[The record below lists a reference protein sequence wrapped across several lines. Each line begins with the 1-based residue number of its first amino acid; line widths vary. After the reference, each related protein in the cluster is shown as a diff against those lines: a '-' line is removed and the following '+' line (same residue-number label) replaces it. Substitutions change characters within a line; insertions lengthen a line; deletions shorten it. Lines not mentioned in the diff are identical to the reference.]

1 MADKLKLA
9 ALADDKPVKLTV
21 SLPATV
27 HADLVAYGVC
37 LAHESGAPEPIEP
50 ERLVAP
56 MLAKFLSTDRAFAK
70 MRRAAVGLPEPA
82 RPPASDVLN
91 HEL

>member
-9 ALADDKPVKLTV
+9 ALADDKPVKLTIA
-21 SLPATV
+21 LPAAV

-37 LAHESGAPEPIEP
+37 LARESGASEPIDP

-70 MRRAAVGLPEPA
+70 IRRAAG
-82 RPPASDVLN
+82 
-91 HEL
+91 

>member
-9 ALADDKPVKLTV
+9 ALADDKPVKITIA
-21 SLPATV
+21 LPAAV

-37 LAHESGAPEPIEP
+37 LARESGASEPIEP

-56 MLAKFLSTDRAFAK
+56 MLAKFLSTDRAFVK
-70 MRRAAVGLPEPA
+70 MRRKAG
-82 RPPASDVLN
+82 
-91 HEL
+91 

>member
-1 MADKLKLA
+1 MAEKLKLA

-21 SLPATV
+21 VLSAAV

-37 LAHESGAPEPIEP
+37 LARESGAAEPIEP
-50 ERLVAP
+50 ERLVTP

-70 MRRAAVGLPEPA
+70 MRRVV
-82 RPPASDVLN
+82 S
-91 HEL
+91 

>member
-9 ALADDKPVKLTV
+9 ALADDKPVKLTIA
-21 SLPATV
+21 LPATV

-37 LAHESGAPEPIEP
+37 LARESGASEPIDP

-56 MLAKFLSTDRAFAK
+56 MLARFMASDRGFAK
-70 MRRAAVGLPEPA
+70 TRRGLRA
-82 RPPASDVLN
+82 TD
-91 HEL
+91 

>member
-1 MADKLKLA
+1 MADKLRLA
-9 ALADDKPVKLTV
+9 PLADEKPVKITIA
-21 SLPATV
+21 LPAAV

-37 LAHESGAPEPIEP
+37 LARESGASEPIEP

-70 MRRAAVGLPEPA
+70 MRRAAG
-82 RPPASDVLN
+82 
-91 HEL
+91 

>member
-21 SLPATV
+21 ALPATV

-37 LAHESGAPEPIEP
+37 LARESGASKPIDP
-50 ERLVAP
+50 ERLIAP
-56 MLAKFLSTDRAFAK
+56 MLAKFLATDRAFAR
-70 MRRAAVGLPEPA
+70 MRRAPA
-82 RPPASDVLN
+82 
-91 HEL
+91 